1 LVKNAQADKPERRGV
16 DAGWLSRERA
26 LVVVLAVAT
35 ALAFYVC
42 YRLARPF
49 LPALAWALAL
59 AVIAY
64 PAHEW
69 IARRVK
75 SANLSAV
82 LAVTIVAAILI
93 APAVFVAQRLAREAA
108 AGAQTIRAGIED
120 GSWRARI
127 EGDARLAPVVAWV
140 EGQIDL
146 KGELQRLASDI
157 TARVSSFVTGSIR
170 ALAELLVTLFALF
183 FFFRDRRVITAA
195 LRSLVPLSEAETDEV
210 FARVSDT
217 IHATVYGTVVVSIM
231 QGVLGGLMF
240 WVLGLPA
247 PLLWGVVMALLAVIP
262 VLGTFLVWIPAAL
275 YLALTGSW
283 GKALI
288 LAAWGGLVVSLI
300 DNLLYPALVGKR
312 LRLHTLPVFIAII
325 GGLILFGAAGLI
337 LGPVALAL
345 TVALVDVWRR
355 RTAGGRA
362 AEAGVKG

>member
-1 LVKNAQADKPERRGV
+1 VNKAHADKPGQRRT

-35 ALAFYVC
+35 ALALYVC

-59 AVIAY
+59 AVISH

-75 SANLSAV
+75 SANLAAG
-82 LAVTIVAAILI
+82 LAVAMVAVILI

-108 AGAQTIRAGIED
+108 AGAQTIMAGIEE

-127 EGDARLAPVVAWV
+127 EGDSRLAPVAAWV
-140 EGQIDL
+140 EGQVDL
-146 KGELQRLASDI
+146 RGEIRRLASDI

-183 FFFRDRRVITAA
+183 FFFRDRRAIVAA
-195 LRSLVPLSEAETDEV
+195 LRSLVPLSDAETDKV
-210 FARVSDT
+210 FARVGDT
-217 IHATVYGTVVVSIM
+217 IHATVYGTVAVSIV

-240 WVLGLPA
+240 WLLGLPA
-247 PLLWGVVMALLAVIP
+247 PLLWGVVMGLLALVP
-262 VLGTFLVWIPAAL
+262 VLGAFVVWIPAAI
-275 YLALTGSW
+275 YLALMGSW

-288 LAAWGGLVVSLI
+288 LAAWGGIVVSLI
-300 DNLLYPALVGKR
+300 DNLLYPVLVGKR
-312 LRLHTLPVFIAII
+312 LRMHTLPVFIAIV
-325 GGLILFGAAGLI
+325 GGILLFGAAGLI
-337 LGPVALAL
+337 LGPVALAV